1 MRLLFVPGEIGM
13 REHCHDRIE
22 PFIKHPGNPVMVADK
37 PWESALGAESPCVL
51 YSREKKLYEM
61 WYIASNTGPFA
72 THPGIHLV
80 DNWSPSGRWFI
91 CYARSPDGVHWE
103 KPALGIVGSKEYPDN
118 NIVIADSGLF
128 LNTATVIIDDR
139 DPDPYRRYK
148 MFMYDHDGAG
158 RDGARTA
165 VSPDGV
171 HWQFVGDFPLLPC
184 QDSPSLWHDRRNG
197 LFVAFLKT
205 RLDNRRARMVSVS
218 ADFATWSDPTVL
230 FVPDLADA
238 ATVQFY
244 DQVAFHHAGHDF
256 GLLSRLDLATQKI
269 DVELI
274 ASQRGG
280 ADWRRLPTRPV
291 VLSPGNPGDWDGWM
305 ARPGMGGPI
314 ETEGLCRLYY
324 TGGSKRHDI
333 DTPWSV
339 GIATFTPGRLAGQ
352 QFEGEGWFTSAP
364 FRCLG
369 GEVAIDAV
377 STEPLAVE
385 VVGASYGGI
394 LKGYSR
400 QECTAVSGD
409 RPDHPVRWQAHA
421 TLDELKGTFVALR
434 VHGKGAIVYGAD
446 IR

>member
-1 MRLLFVPGEIGM
+1 MRIQFVPGEIGM

-22 PFIKHPGNPVMVADK
+22 PFTKHPGNPVMVADK

-51 YSREKKLYEM
+51 YSEEKKLYEM
-61 WYIASNTGPFA
+61 WYIASNSGPFV
-72 THPGIHLV
+72 THPGITLV

-91 CYARSPDGVHWE
+91 CYACSRHGLQWE
-103 KPALGIVGSKEYPDN
+103 KPSLGIVRSKEYPDN
-118 NIVIADSGLF
+118 NIVLADSGLF
-128 LNTATVIIDDR
+128 LNTATVIIDDTDADR
-139 DPDPYRRYK
+139 DRRYK
-148 MFMYDHDGAG
+148 LFMYDHDGAG

-165 VSPDGV
+165 VSADGL
-171 HWQFVGDFPLLPC
+171 HWRFVGDFPLLPC

-218 ADFATWSDPTVL
+218 ADFASWSDPTVL
-230 FVPDLADA
+230 FVPDLSDPT
-238 ATVQFY
+238 TVQFY
-244 DQVAFHHAGHDF
+244 DQVVFHHAGHDF

-291 VLSPGNPGDWDGWM
+291 VLSPGNPGEWDGWM

-314 ETEGLCRLYY
+314 EVEGACRLYY

-364 FRCLG
+364 FRCPG
-369 GEVAIDAV
+369 GEVVVDAV
-377 STEPLAVE
+377 AVEPLSVE
-385 VVGASYGGI
+385 VVGASYGGV

-400 QECTAVSGD
+400 EECKAVSGD
-409 RPDHPVRWQAHA
+409 SSTHSVRWQAHA
-421 TLDELKGTFVALR
+421 SLDELKGAFVALR
-434 VHGKGAIVYGAD
+434 VHGKGAIVFGAS